1 MDWLIIRA
9 VRFHIG
15 WNSVGI
21 LLYQSGHCWYSSPIS
36 DMKFSNWQSLGG
48 CNRCEMINLSN
59 SSDQVHKSKEPLLT
73 LASYRR
79 NKVAHDIYILVP
91 IISGKPICTIKH
103 HFVQFLLNQLKDLKN
118 ARGHRKM
125 RTCKILVQLVFPFRG
140 ASMKL
145 TKFWWYPFNSQ
156 WTTTYPEMYGYISSF
171 SKYQIAYLSPTHPPR

>member
-125 RTCKILVQLVFPFRG
+125 RTCKILVQLVFPFEVLVWNLPSSG
-140 ASMKL
+140 DILLIPNEQQHTLKCMGIFPVLAN
-145 TKFWWYPFNSQ
+145 TK
-156 WTTTYPEMYGYISSF
+156 
-171 SKYQIAYLSPTHPPR
+171 